1 MKIEEIENKI
11 INDDCLNVLKQ
22 LPNNC
27 IDLVV
32 TSPPYN
38 IGNVHHTGNTRHS
51 PYADDIDEQEY
62 QNWQIKVLNELAR
75 VLKNTASIFYNHKN
89 RIKDGF
95 TISPYEWIL
104 KTNLKIKQEITW
116 KNGSQN
122 FDKIRFY
129 PMSEKIFWLSKKNVK
144 INNVFNLSD
153 VWDYNDVLP
162 EKNNMIHK
170 RAFSVKFAR
179 IFIEVASNQNDLVL
193 DCFSG
198 SGTTAIA
205 CSELKRRFICIEKD
219 KQYYEAS
226 VKRLEDYNKQLK
238 LF

>member
-1 MKIEEIENKI
+1 METLINKI
-11 INDDCLNVLKQ
+11 INADCMDILKQ
-22 LPNNC
+22 LPDKC

-38 IGNVHHTGNTRHS
+38 IGNVHHTGNKRHT
-51 PYADDIDEQEY
+51 PYTDDMDEQEY
-62 QNWQIKVLNELAR
+62 QNWQIKVLNELQR
-75 VLKNTASIFYNHKN
+75 VLKDTGSIFYNHKN

-104 KTNLKIKQEITW
+104 KTNLRIKQEITW
-116 KNGSQN
+116 INGSQN

-129 PMSEKIFWLSKKNVK
+129 PMSEKIFWLSKSNVK
-144 INNVFNLSD
+144 INNVLGLSD
-153 VWDYNDVLP
+153 VWGLDDMLP
-162 EKNNMIHK
+162 EKNNVIHK
-170 RAFSVKFAR
+170 RAFSVKFALT
-179 IFIEVASNQNDLVL
+179 FIEVASNQNDLVL

-219 KQYYEAS
+219 KEYWQKS
-226 VKRLEDYNKQLK
+226 VERLENYNKQLK